1 MLSQI
6 FYASALVLSVIAI
19 PAPLPPCS
27 FKTIHKP
34 CACPNGTYFVNSTTW
49 AVIGANT
56 KAVAKIT
63 DNCSYFLLRI
73 EMVTQSLCFLT
84 LP

>member
-1 MLSQI
+1 MLSHI
-6 FYASALVLSVIAI
+6 FYASALVLSVLAT

-27 FKTIHKP
+27 FKTPHKA
-34 CACPNGTYFVNSTTW
+34 CACPSGTYFVNSTTW

-63 DNCSYFLLRI
+63 NNCTWFSLLHI
-73 EMVTQSLCFLT
+73 DVMT
-84 LP
+84 